1 MHLFR
6 ERRNDP
12 AFACSANTAKPG
24 DAHGEIRDFI
34 GYDMPR
40 LRPAETATIDLPEY
54 DLRRLITSRYP
65 QSCVQA
71 FRVACRVLFPALYG
85 FRMCPLCP
93 HCVKGGVPMHE

>member
-34 GYDMPR
+34 GYGMPC
-40 LRPAETATIDLPEY
+40 LRPAEALTIHLPE
-54 DLRRLITSRYP
+54 L
-65 QSCVQA
+65 
-71 FRVACRVLFPALYG
+71 
-85 FRMCPLCP
+85 
-93 HCVKGGVPMHE
+93 E